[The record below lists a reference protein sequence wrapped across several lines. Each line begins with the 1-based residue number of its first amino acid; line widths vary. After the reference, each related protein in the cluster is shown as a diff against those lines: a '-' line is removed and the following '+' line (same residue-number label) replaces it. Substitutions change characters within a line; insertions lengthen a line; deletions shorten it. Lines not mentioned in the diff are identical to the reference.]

1 MINSM
6 TGFGDASGEVC
17 GITFTVEI
25 KTLNNRYLKASVKL
39 FDTAVFLE
47 DDVER
52 LLREKFQRGTV
63 SCTIRLSNGAAAQ
76 GADINWKALG
86 RYVDELREFARQ
98 KGIEPSMDLAGLA
111 QLPGVAGA
119 VMPEDQ
125 QAVIGPAILAVVS
138 QAIVKVNQ
146 MRAQE
151 GQALAEDIFRNCR
164 AMTECV
170 EKIRVRAPLVVQEY
184 HEKLRKRVDEL
195 LSVAKLS
202 IDQETLAREVAIF
215 AERADISEELARLT
229 SHLDQFQVTCRKDV
243 QAGRKLDFI
252 TQEML
257 REANTIGSKS
267 ADAAIAGA
275 VVDIKC
281 CIDRLK
287 EQVQNVE

>member
-6 TGFGDASGEVC
+6 TGFGDASGEV
-17 GITFTVEI
+17 GGVTFAVEI

-39 FDTAVFLE
+39 FETAAFLE
-47 DDVER
+47 EDVEK
-52 LLREKFQRGTV
+52 LLRDNFQRGTV
-63 SCTIRLSNGAAAQ
+63 SCTVRLANGASAQ
-76 GADINWKALG
+76 SADINWGVLG
-86 RYVDELREFARQ
+86 RYVDGMREFARQ
-98 KGIEPSMDLAGLA
+98 KGIEPVIELGTLA

-119 VMPEDQ
+119 AIPEEQ
-125 QAVIGPAILAVVS
+125 KALIGPAILAAVK

-151 GQALAEDIFRNCR
+151 GIALAEDIFRNCA
-164 AMTECV
+164 AMSECA
-170 EKIRVRAPLVVQEY
+170 EKIRGRAPVVVLEY

-195 LSVAKLS
+195 LAAAKLS

-215 AERADISEELARLT
+215 ADRADISEELARLK
-229 SHLDQFQVTCRKDV
+229 SHLDQFQETCRKDA

-267 ADAAIAGA
+267 ADAQIAGA

>member
-17 GITFTVEI
+17 GVPFTVEI

-39 FDTAVFLE
+39 FDMAAFLE
-47 DDVER
+47 EEVEK
-52 LLREKFQRGTV
+52 LLRENFQRGTV
-63 SCTIRLSNGAAAQ
+63 SCTVRPSGGAAAQ
-76 GADINWKALG
+76 AADINWKVLG
-86 RYVDELREFARQ
+86 RYVDGFRQFARE
-98 KGIEPSMDLAGLA
+98 KGIEPALDLGVMA
-111 QLPGVAGA
+111 QLPGVAGPTI
-119 VMPEDQ
+119 PEEQ
-125 QAVIGPAILAVVS
+125 QAVIGPAILAVVK
-138 QAIVKVNQ
+138 QAIVKVNK

-151 GQALAEDIFRNCR
+151 GIALAEDVFRNCK
-164 AMTECV
+164 ALSEST
-170 EKIRVRAPLVVQEY
+170 EKIRGRAPLVVQEY
-184 HEKLRKRVDEL
+184 HERLRKRVDEL
-195 LSVAKLS
+195 LAVAKLN

-215 AERADISEELARLT
+215 ADRADISEELARLT
-229 SHLDQFQVTCRKDV
+229 SHVAQFQETCRKEV

-267 ADAAIAGA
+267 ADAMIAGA